1 LSFVYIPTYVT
12 NLWPSRGLPY
22 FLGTTNINRKHLPKL
37 ARKYPMAIQY
47 TKMPQIYQMAMKCTI
62 FLHPIRIKIAVLGI
76 QINHLATLTLNSQ
89 LLLQHSRIVSSF
101 TFFYIVRSSDVI
113 FVCKPK
119 WLLISVTRLVE
130 FTPAGWLIVYLG
142 QFIWKLQM

>member
-1 LSFVYIPTYVT
+1 
-12 NLWPSRGLPY
+12 
-22 FLGTTNINRKHLPKL
+22 
-37 ARKYPMAIQY
+37 MAIQY

-119 WLLISVTRLVE
+119 
-130 FTPAGWLIVYLG
+130 
-142 QFIWKLQM
+142 